1 MRKRKKG
8 LNMHKISRK
17 INPKVQ
23 ISPVYSLL
31 LPWSELMHNLPIFF
45 SKQLLDQKQLRIDN
59 FTILWALFSISG
71 WALF

>member
-17 INPKVQ
+17 INPKVR

-31 LPWSELMHNLPIFF
+31 LPSSELMQMKKVWARLNISNLRAHT
-45 SKQLLDQKQLRIDN
+45 SN
-59 FTILWALFSISG
+59 YCTIAES
-71 WALF
+71 